1 MAKTILFGGTFDPV
15 HLGHLATAQ
24 AAVAALAAERC
35 RFIPARVSPHKQH
48 LSSAAPE
55 HRLAMLRLAT
65 VGNPQLIVDDLEL
78 TRPVPPPSYTIDTL
92 ETLQLAHPND
102 QLIWL
107 LGADQLAKFAT
118 WHRIGD
124 ILALAEIAILARPG
138 ISLEQGLAQVA
149 AKLGAPIANRLAKSI
164 VPAPLVDIS
173 ATEIRRQCAANSSQ
187 QSLELLV
194 PPPVA
199 AYILTHGLYR

>member
-15 HLGHLATAQ
+15 HRGHLATAQ
-24 AAVAALAAERC
+24 AAVTALAAERC

-48 LSSAAPE
+48 VASAAPE

-65 VGNPQLIVDDLEL
+65 ANNPQLLVDDLEL

-92 ETLQLAHPND
+92 ETLHLAYPND

-124 ILALAEIAILARPG
+124 ILALVELAILARPG
-138 ISLEQGLAQVA
+138 ISLEQGLAQIA
-149 AKLGAPIANRLAKSI
+149 TKLGDPVAHRLAKSI

-173 ATEIRRQCAANSSQ
+173 ATEIRRQSAAGASQ

-194 PPPVA
+194 PPAVA
-199 AYILTHGLYR
+199 AYILAHGLYR